1 MSRSFCL
8 LVYIYLSTMQRYLFV
23 RSSSSFNRELL
34 RKNTLN
40 RFLFSR
46 LLRSLSIRL
55 LHDEYRFCMCLGDR
69 VSLILY
75 VRFLAKRKS
84 RADEFRFP
92 SQAPRS
98 LFFFL
103 LPSSLSLLSLLFS
116 LSRSRQQ
123 LDLPCAR
130 TLRLQAKINQRYS
143 KLSSPSCNKSS

>member
-98 LFFFL
+98 PLL
-103 LPSSLSLLSLLFS
+103 LPSSFLSLSS
-116 LSRSRQQ
+116 LSSFPS
-123 LDLPCAR
+123 LDLA
-130 TLRLQAKINQRYS
+130 NYS
-143 KLSSPSCNKSS
+143 IYNVRELYIFKR